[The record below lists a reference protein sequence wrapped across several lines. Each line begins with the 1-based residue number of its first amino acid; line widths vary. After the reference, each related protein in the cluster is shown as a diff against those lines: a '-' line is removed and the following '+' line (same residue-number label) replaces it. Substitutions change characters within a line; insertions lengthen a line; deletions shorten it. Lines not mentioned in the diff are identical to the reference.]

1 MRGKKYRARASCVKT
16 MASEQI
22 RNFKLWL
29 NVISVQLKHS
39 IKIVGWWNLG
49 WSMSLLCAVLKD
61 VQQNLDLGEIFSE
74 MGLQTAPVQNWA
86 VERQSRKNSR
96 WKSFFPLF
104 VFLFIYLFYLWEGNT
119 KLATSD
125 AWRKVFCHLNF
136 TNLELRGL
144 LLLLSL
150 CSQDILCSNYRFLI
164 SAQELQNEILWLL
177 SGRMLLQFTVER
189 RRGLKM

>member
-1 MRGKKYRARASCVKT
+1 MKSGMKHIIVVCSSKRCTAKPGAKRD
-16 MASEQI
+16 I
-22 RNFKLWL
+22 LW
-29 NVISVQLKHS
+29 N
-39 IKIVGWWNLG
+39 G
-49 WSMSLLCAVLKD
+49 AA
-61 VQQNLDLGEIFSE
+61 
-74 MGLQTAPVQNWA
+74 GLFTEQTAPVQNWA
-86 VERQSRKNSR
+86 VERQSRQNSR
-96 WKSFFPLF
+96 WKSFFSLF

-189 RRGLKM
+189 RRGLVTRKCRPDSRKQMLTSVPLFFPWERLKVFKHQMLP